1 MRFHRPRPLPVLP
14 GTTHSRRPRVSV
26 VVPCYR
32 YGHFLPDAVA
42 SALDQEDVD
51 VDVLIVDDASPDD
64 SAAVAH
70 ALADRDPRVRVLVH
84 EENAGHI
91 RTYNDGL
98 AEVDGDYVVLLSAD
112 DRLPRNALTRA
123 VSLMEHHPSVGLVY
137 GFPQSFTDEPPSQSD
152 RVRSWSV
159 WPGHDWLAHL
169 SRRGGNV
176 IMSPEVVLRREA
188 WAELGGYD
196 PRLPH
201 SADLAAWLHTSLRWD
216 VGRVNGPAQA
226 FYRVHGGNMHLTE
239 YAGMETDLRQRL
251 LTFDLLFAEGAPAPG
266 RRRRPAGRRAPGGGP
281 HRRAART
288 ST

>member
-1 MRFHRPRPLPVLP
+1 M
-14 GTTHSRRPRVSV
+14 
-26 VVPCYR
+26 VPCYR

-42 SALDQEDVD
+42 SALDQEGVD

-137 GFPQSFTDEPPSQSD
+137 GFPQSFTDEPPSQSE

-188 WAELGGYD
+188 WTELGGYD

-216 VGRVNGPAQA
+216 VGRVNGPAAGLLPRARRQHA
-226 FYRVHGGNMHLTE
+226 PHRVRRHGDRPATAAAHLRP
-239 YAGMETDLRQRL
+239 ALRR
-251 LTFDLLFAEGAPAPG
+251 GRPAPG
-266 RRRRPAGRRAPGGGP
+266 RRRRPAGRRAPGGGT
-281 HRRAART
+281 HRRPART